1 MLIRPDINMLFDVLQ
16 VIERRLDRI
25 ESEMIHTRVFIEREA
40 MEAELRRRGQLGE
53 REPMDFEQEL
63 QELTD
68 AAREAGVSLVDIIAA
83 LNAHVVTLTGEG
95 ALEEEAEHAEDDGET
110 P

>member
-1 MLIRPDINMLFDVLQ
+1 
-16 VIERRLDRI
+16 
-25 ESEMIHTRVFIEREA
+25 
-40 MEAELRRRGQLGE
+40 
-53 REPMDFEQEL
+53 MDFETEL

-68 AAREAGVSLVDIIAA
+68 AAREAGVSLADIIAA

-95 ALEEEAEHAEDDGET
+95 ALEEEAEHAEGEEDADT

>member
-1 MLIRPDINMLFDVLQ
+1 MPQRS
-16 VIERRLDRI
+16 LDRF
-25 ESEMIHTRVFIEREA
+25 SVQHFDFIDGWTNNFGITHWMELPLEPNEIGEA
-40 MEAELRRRGQLGE
+40 T
-53 REPMDFEQEL
+53 MDFEQEL

-95 ALEEEAEHAEDDGET
+95 ALEEEAEHAEDEDDDQ

>member
-1 MLIRPDINMLFDVLQ
+1 
-16 VIERRLDRI
+16 
-25 ESEMIHTRVFIEREA
+25 
-40 MEAELRRRGQLGE
+40 
-53 REPMDFEQEL
+53 MDFEQEL

-95 ALEEEAEHAEDDGET
+95 ALEEEAEHAEEDDDT

>member
-1 MLIRPDINMLFDVLQ
+1 LKTLRHEAADEIERLR
-16 VIERRLDRI
+16 ERRLI
-25 ESEMIHTRVFIEREA
+25 A
-40 MEAELRRRGQLGE
+40 
-53 REPMDFEQEL
+53 MDFEQEL

-95 ALEEEAEHAEDDGET
+95 ALEEEAEHAEEEDGDT
-110 P
+110 

>member
-1 MLIRPDINMLFDVLQ
+1 
-16 VIERRLDRI
+16 
-25 ESEMIHTRVFIEREA
+25 
-40 MEAELRRRGQLGE
+40 
-53 REPMDFEQEL
+53 MDFEQEL

-95 ALEEEAEHAEDDGET
+95 ALEEEAEHAEEEDDGT